1 MRAEVLK
8 SVDNKLSGLYNS
20 KCIVRYRFLTMKD
33 KNQGWG
39 YVLQWS
45 NDSCMVKAGFTT
57 TPLPSLLSTFLRY
70 NGHDIVVIKAWEAT
84 KEDYQLD
91 AERLQPF
98 MDESG
103 WMKTTLGLKR
113 VVRDSLPCDSLKAR
127 SMFKR
132 KCGKRVSWASWL
144 KPSDEFVSPFPSCS
158 TRQHQQKGA
167 QSIIRSSG
175 F

>member
-1 MRAEVLK
+1 MLK
-8 SVDNKLSGLYNS
+8 SVDNRLLELYNG
-20 KCIVRYRFLTMKD
+20 KCIVHYRFLIMKG

-57 TPLPSLLSTFLRY
+57 TSLPSLLSTFLRY

-91 AERLQPF
+91 ADRLQPF

-113 VVRDSLPCDSLKAR
+113 VVRDSLPCNSLKAK

-132 KCGKRVSWASWL
+132 QCGKRVSWASWL
-144 KPSDEFVSPFPSCS
+144 KPCDEFVSPFPFCS
-158 TRQHQQKGA
+158 TERNQQRSA
-167 QSIIRSSG
+167 RSIIRSSG